1 MKKIFSY
8 TLILKL
14 LLILTSCG
22 YTIVDR
28 SKLTNFKIVEIN
40 TTGEK
45 RINYKLKNK
54 LLINSKNNDEN
65 LIILDLNTKKNK
77 TIKEKNIKNEITKYQ
92 INISIDVKIKKL
104 DSGVVEVFSVQK
116 GGDISIA
123 SQYSQTLSNEKKLTD
138 LLTEKLADKIF
149 EELNGRVD
157 DL

>member
-1 MKKIFSY
+1 MRKIFSY

-14 LLILTSCG
+14 FLILTSCG
-22 YTIVDR
+22 YTVVDR
-28 SKLTNFKIVEIN
+28 SKLTNYKIVEIN

-54 LLINSKNNDEN
+54 LLINSKNNDAN

-92 INISIDVKIKKL
+92 INISIDVKLKKL
-104 DSGVVEVFSVQK
+104 DSEVVEVFSVQR
-116 GGDISIA
+116 GGDISVA

>member
-1 MKKIFSY
+1 MRKIVSY
-8 TLILKL
+8 ILLVNL
-14 LLILTSCG
+14 LLIFTACG

-54 LLINSKNNDEN
+54 LLINSKDNSEK
-65 LIILDLNTKKNK
+65 LIILDLNTNKEK

-92 INISIDVKIKKL
+92 INISIDVKLKKI
-104 DSGVVEVFSVQK
+104 DSGIVEEFSVQK
-116 GGDISIA
+116 DGDISVA

-138 LLTEKLADKIF
+138 LLIEKLADKIF
-149 EELNGRVD
+149 DELNIRVD

>member
-1 MKKIFSY
+1 MRKIVSY
-8 TLILKL
+8 TLLVNL
-14 LLILTSCG
+14 LLIFTACG

-28 SKLTNFKIVEIN
+28 SKLINFKIVEIN

-54 LLINSKNNDEN
+54 LLINSKDNSEK
-65 LIILDLNTKKNK
+65 LIILDLNTNKKK

-92 INISIDVKIKKL
+92 INISIDVRLKRI
-104 DSGVVEVFSVQK
+104 DSGIVEKFSVQK
-116 GGDISIA
+116 DGDISVA

-138 LLTEKLADKIF
+138 LLIEKLADKIF
-149 EELNGRVD
+149 EELNVRVD